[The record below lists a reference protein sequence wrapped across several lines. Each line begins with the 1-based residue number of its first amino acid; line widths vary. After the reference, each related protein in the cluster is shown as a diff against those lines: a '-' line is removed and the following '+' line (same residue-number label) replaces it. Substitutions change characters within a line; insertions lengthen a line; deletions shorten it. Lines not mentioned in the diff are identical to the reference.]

1 MLVMIMMI
9 LGMSH
14 ASDIP
19 EIKVRWGDLAKQK
32 AMDAGCLPTIVF
44 ETKKL
49 KNKSHFSV
57 KCLDSRKVAYVACEV
72 PDDVLGEPECGYQV
86 RLHAAG
92 METRSFIKNLRY
104 VAARQLCLPKH
115 IEEIKSGVNTRNEP
129 WALYRFYCAEDEH
142 RKSRTASC
150 HYSESRTSCGLLRD

>member
-72 PDDVLGEPECGYQV
+72 PDDVLG
-86 RLHAAG
+86 
-92 METRSFIKNLRY
+92 
-104 VAARQLCLPKH
+104 
-115 IEEIKSGVNTRNEP
+115 
-129 WALYRFYCAEDEH
+129 
-142 RKSRTASC
+142 
-150 HYSESRTSCGLLRD
+150 